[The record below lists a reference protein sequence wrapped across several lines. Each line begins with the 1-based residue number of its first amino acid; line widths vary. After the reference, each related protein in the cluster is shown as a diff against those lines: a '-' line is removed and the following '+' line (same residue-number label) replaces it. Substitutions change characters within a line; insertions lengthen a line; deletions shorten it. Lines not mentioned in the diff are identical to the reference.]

1 VDHRGFLRR
10 RADLASAGFEAAES
24 PMLVVNPN
32 GDIAVASKGAG
43 VLLGRPC
50 DDLVGDPLEIW
61 FVPPS
66 SVSLCRSEKR
76 CRTSMLRQ
84 LQVRHTSGNV
94 IPVEVQCSPFAARYV
109 DEETNVDSGVGS
121 EVDSDGNPIRP
132 NHCLLLLADIRKRT
146 LEDEMRA
153 ARLAKLSLLNQVSE
167 ALYGAHLS
175 LDQILEAV
183 LICMTAGQGLRFNRA
198 FLLLVNE
205 ADDALQGEIAIG
217 PSNADE
223 ASRIWKDL
231 ADQPG
236 DLFEMMTSYDQS
248 VKQTDIAVNEI
259 VGNMNVSM
267 DDLEHILIR
276 VMADR
281 HVFRVRENTNM
292 TGADTVRQ
300 WLGCTEFA
308 VAPMTTRAGSIG
320 VIVAD
325 NAISGAEISDLDL
338 EFLQMFANQSAGA
351 IENSRLNHELEQRLI
366 DLRRAHQKQKDN
378 QETLMRMERLSV
390 MGETSA
396 IVAHELR
403 NPLVAIGGFARTLM
417 RNLDEEDPNRQFADI
432 IASEVARMETIIHD
446 LLDFIRP
453 KKRLRKEVLV
463 DQIVAET
470 GDRFQAELQG
480 KGIHLVLDLKAE
492 GISLDVHP
500 GEIQQVIQNFIV
512 NAMQAQEGGGRIEI
526 RSHLV
531 EGGVQIEVRDTGPG
545 FAEDVVD
552 QLFSPFFSTKTT
564 GSGLGLTI
572 CAQIIKSH
580 GGVIAAANH
589 PEGGA
594 VFSFIL
600 PLPRNAPSV

>member
-1 VDHRGFLRR
+1 MNNRGFLRR
-10 RADLASAGFEAAES
+10 RADLATAGFEAAES
-24 PMLVVNPN
+24 PMLIVNPE
-32 GDIAVASKGAG
+32 GEVAVASKGAG
-43 VLLGRPC
+43 ALLGMENRE
-50 DDLVGDPLEIW
+50 LVGVTLEEF

-66 SVSLCRSEKR
+66 SVTHCGNEGHCS
-76 CRTSMLRQ
+76 TSMLRQ
-84 LQVRHTSGNV
+84 LQVRHAEGDV
-94 IPVEVQCSPFAARYV
+94 IPVEVQCSPFTAHYEGEDPGEDPV
-109 DEETNVDSGVGS
+109 L
-121 EVDSDGNPIRP
+121 P
-132 NHCLLLLADIRKRT
+132 NHCLMLLADIRKR
-146 LEDEMRA
+146 EHDDQMRA

-167 ALYGAHLS
+167 ALYGANLS

-198 FLLLVNE
+198 FLLLINDTNNE
-205 ADDALQGEIAIG
+205 LKGEIAIG

-223 ASRIWKDL
+223 ASRIWRDL

-248 VKQTDIAVNEI
+248 IKQTDVAVNEI
-259 VGNMNVSM
+259 VRNMTIPL
-267 DDLEHILIR
+267 DDVENILNR

-281 HVFRVRENTNM
+281 HVMRVS
-292 TGADTVRQ
+292 GDTTMSGLDTMRQ

-308 VAPMTTRAGSIG
+308 VAPLTTRAGSIG

-351 IENSRLNHELEQRLI
+351 IENSRLYHELEQRLM

-417 RNLDEEDPNRQFADI
+417 RNLEEGDPNRQFADI
-432 IASEVARMETIIHD
+432 ISSEVGRMETIIHD

-453 KKRLRKEVLV
+453 KKRLRKEVVV
-463 DQIVAET
+463 DRIVAEAA
-470 GDRFQAELQG
+470 DRFQAELEERG
-480 KGIHLVLDLKAE
+480 VRLEMDLKTDGLTLDL
-492 GISLDVHP
+492 HP
-500 GEIQQVIQNFIV
+500 GEIQQVVQNYLI
-512 NAMQAQEGGGRIEI
+512 NAMQAQPDGGRVEV
-526 RSHLV
+526 RSRLV
-531 EGGVQIEVRDTGPG
+531 EGGVRIEVRDDGPG
-545 FAEDVVD
+545 FAEDVGEK
-552 QLFSPFFSTKTT
+552 LFSPFFSTKTT

-580 GGVIAAANH
+580 GGITGAMNN
-589 PEGGA
+589 PGGGA

-600 PLPRNAPSV
+600 PLPRNTPNT

>member
-1 VDHRGFLRR
+1 VNNRGFLRR

-24 PMLVVNPN
+24 PMLVIDSD
-32 GDIAVASKGAG
+32 GHIAVASKGAG
-43 VLLGRPC
+43 VLLGKECR
-50 DDLVGDPLEIW
+50 DLVGDSLTNW

-66 SVSLCRSEKR
+66 TVIHCGTEGH
-76 CRTSMLRQ
+76 CRTSMLRH
-84 LQVRHTSGNV
+84 LQVCHSGGDI
-94 IPVEVQCSPFAARYV
+94 IPVEVQCSPFVAHYV
-109 DEETNVDSGVGS
+109 EDESPGESG
-121 EVDSDGNPIRP
+121 RP
-132 NHCLLLLADIRKRT
+132 NHCLMLLADIRKRNH
-146 LEDEMRA
+146 EDEMRA

-167 ALYGAHLS
+167 ALYGANLS

-198 FLLLVNE
+198 FLLLVDE
-205 ADDALQGEIAIG
+205 ADGMLRGEIAIG
-217 PSNADE
+217 PSNAEE
-223 ASRIWKDL
+223 ASRIWQDL

-236 DLFEMMTSYDQS
+236 DLFGMMTSYDQS
-248 VKQTDIAVNEI
+248 IKQTDVAVNEI
-259 VGNMNVSM
+259 VGNMKASLDEVENV
-267 DDLEHILIR
+267 LIR

-281 HVFRVRENTNM
+281 HVLRVR
-292 TGADTVRQ
+292 GDSGISGVDTVRR
-300 WLGCTEFA
+300 WLGCAEFA
-308 VAPMTTRAGSIG
+308 VAPLTTRTGSIG

-351 IENSRLNHELEQRLI
+351 IENSRLYHELEQRLM

-403 NPLVAIGGFARTLM
+403 NPLVAIGGFARTLL
-417 RNLDEEDPNRQFADI
+417 RNLDIEDPNRQFADI
-432 IASEVARMETIIHD
+432 ISSEVARMETIIHD

-453 KKRLRKEVLV
+453 KKRLRKEVVV
-463 DQIVAET
+463 DRVVAEAA
-470 GDRFQAELQG
+470 DRFQAELEN
-480 KGIHLVLDLKAE
+480 KGIRLEMDLKTD

-500 GEIQQVIQNFIV
+500 GEIQQVIQNYIV
-512 NAMQAQEGGGRIEI
+512 NAMQAQPDGGRIEV
-526 RSHLV
+526 RSRLV
-531 EGGVQIEVRDTGPG
+531 DGGVRIEVRDDGPG
-545 FAEDVVD
+545 FAEDVMD
-552 QLFSPFFSTKTT
+552 KLFSPFFSTKTT

-580 GGVIAAANH
+580 GGVTGAMNRT
-589 PEGGA
+589 EGGA

-600 PLPRNAPSV
+600 PLPRNVSNA